1 MPRPHHHNLLGHLA
15 LALLTLT
22 ALLASSCARQL
33 PTAAETSPVRAA
45 ASVRHGEGDN
55 VENEVVVTLAAG
67 TDPAVIANDYGAT
80 LLDYDAENMLAVYL
94 PGGSQSPAAL
104 VALMATDARLVTTES
119 NGWIVPAEAR
129 QKSFAFDDGFGSLAN
144 TVEQPAAAAIGIPAA
159 HRVSTGGGVK
169 VAILDTGIDPSHPMF
184 AGRIVSSYDFLNPA
198 NTAAIDMADGID
210 NDNNNAIDEAYGH
223 GTHVAG
229 IVMLTAPD
237 AMLLV
242 GRVLDA
248 DGQGDVLAVAAGIR
262 WAVRGGARVIN
273 LSLGTLTHS
282 DAIQN
287 ALEYAENRGVVV
299 VASAGNWGA
308 ENPQE
313 FPARSSHAIAIAA
326 SDASRR
332 PAAFTSY
339 GSFVAL
345 TAPGVAV
352 RSAYPGNSYRLW
364 SGTSMATPFVA
375 GTAALLLSVHPNW
388 SSGSV
393 LERLTQTSSHLY
405 GLTPAQVDKLG
416 EGMVHA
422 GNALAPDY
430 NPGITPVEDPEEIV
444 RTVR

>member
-1 MPRPHHHNLLGHLA
+1 MPRPHHVITMRHLA
-15 LALLTLT
+15 LALVALTG
-22 ALLASSCARQL
+22 LLASSCARQL
-33 PTAAETSPVRAA
+33 PTAVDSTPSRAA
-45 ASVRHGEGDN
+45 AMTRQGNGDG

-67 TDPAVIANDYGAT
+67 ADPAVIASDYGAT
-80 LLDYDAENMLAVYL
+80 LLDYDAENSLAVYQ
-94 PGGSQSPAAL
+94 PDGSQTPAEL
-104 VALMATDARLVTTES
+104 VTLMAADARLITTES

-129 QKSFAFDDGFGSLAN
+129 QKSFAFDDGFGTLLNA
-144 TVEQPAAAAIGIPAA
+144 VEQPAAAAIGLPAA
-159 HRVSTGGGVK
+159 HKVSTGGGVK

-184 AGRIVSSYDFLNPA
+184 AGRIVGSSDFLNPA
-198 NTAAIDMADGID
+198 NAAAIDMADGV
-210 NDNNNAIDEAYGH
+210 DNNANGATDEAYGH

-262 WAVRGGARVIN
+262 WAVRSGARVIN

-287 ALEYAENRGVVV
+287 ALEYAEHHDVVV

-313 FPARSSHAIAIAA
+313 FPARSSHAIAVAA
-326 SDASRR
+326 SDAARR
-332 PAAFTSY
+332 PAAFTSF

-364 SGTSMATPFVA
+364 SGTSMSTPFVS
-375 GTAALLLSVHPNW
+375 GTAALLLSLHPSW
-388 SSGSV
+388 SSGQT

-416 EGMVHA
+416 EGMVNA
-422 GNALAPDY
+422 GAALAPDY
-430 NPGITPVEDPEEIV
+430 APGITPTDDPEEIV
-444 RTVR
+444 RAAR

>member
-1 MPRPHHHNLLGHLA
+1 MPRPQHSFSIRHAALASLA
-15 LALLTLT
+15 LV

-33 PTAAETSPVRAA
+33 PTAAVTTPTRAA
-45 ASVRHGEGDN
+45 SPNQHGNGDS

-67 TDPAVIANDYGAT
+67 TDPAAIATEYGAT
-80 LLDYDAENMLAVYL
+80 LLEYDAVNMLAVFL
-94 PGGSQSPAAL
+94 PGGTQTAAEL
-104 VALMATDARLVTTES
+104 VTLMATDARLTTSES

-144 TVEQPAAAAIGIPAA
+144 AVEQPAATAIGLPAA
-159 HRVSTGGGVK
+159 HKVSTGGGVK
-169 VAILDTGIDPSHPMF
+169 VAVLDTGIDPSHVMF
-184 AGRIVSSYDFLNPA
+184 RGRIVGSADFIDPA
-198 NTAAIDMADGID
+198 NTAAIDMADGV
-210 NDNNNAIDEAYGH
+210 DNNNNDAIDEAYGH

-242 GRVLDA
+242 GRVLNA

-262 WAVRGGARVIN
+262 WAVRSGAQVIN

-287 ALEYAENRGVVV
+287 ALEYAENHNVVV

-326 SDASRR
+326 SDASRH
-332 PAAFTSY
+332 PAAFTSF

-345 TAPGVAV
+345 SAPGVAV

-364 SGTSMATPFVA
+364 SGTSMSTPFVA
-375 GTAALLLSVHPNW
+375 GTAALLLSLHPAW
-388 SSGSV
+388 TSGQV
-393 LERLTQTSSHLY
+393 LERIAQTSSHLY

-416 EGMVHA
+416 DGMLNA
-422 GNALAPDY
+422 GAALAADY
-430 NPGITPVEDPEEIV
+430 DPGVTPTDDPEEIV